1 MTAWETFFQE
11 QLITLFTH
19 SSSLIDI
26 GAGLRVYKEKGN
38 RADPARQWMRSYLD
52 KIEYKVLDP
61 IPDYHPDIVGDIH
74 ALPFGDNTQ
83 DAIVCLA
90 VLEHVEDPF
99 RACREIYRTLKAGG
113 YCFVYVPFLYYYHA
127 EKGYYKDYW
136 RFTKDSFPLLFK
148 DFTRMEIC
156 PVRGAVETW
165 LHLSPLGKYPLIKI
179 MSRLLDVV
187 FSKQLSNQV
196 SGYYIA
202 LQK

>member
-1 MTAWETFFQE
+1 MTTWEMFFKE
-11 QLITLFTH
+11 RLITIFTH

-38 RADPARQWMRSYLD
+38 RVDPTRQWMRPYLE
-52 KIEYKVLDP
+52 KIDYQVLDP

-99 RACREIYRTLKAGG
+99 RACREMLRALKAGG

-127 EKGYYKDYW
+127 EKGYYKDFW
-136 RFTKDSFPLLFK
+136 RFTKDSFPLLFQG
-148 DFTRMEIC
+148 FTRMEIC

-165 LHLSPLGKYPLIKI
+165 MHLSPWGKYSLIKT
-179 MSRLLDVV
+179 MSRILDAV
-187 FSKQLSNQV
+187 FSKKLSNQV
-196 SGYYIA
+196 SGFYIA